1 MLEPK
6 HGSTY
11 IDETGK
17 VQTIIEPKTDQVF
30 DTIDDLITHVYLT
43 GLLVMIYN
51 DIEYSLTHTV
61 MGISGYRHRWYW
73 NFGKEQEDEEVIFSR
88 PTYGTIHAAVTAKI
102 FDGQS
107 VVDLLSI
114 ANFDKN

>member
-30 DTIDDLITHVYLT
+30 DTIDNLIAHC
-43 GLLVMIYN
+43 
-51 DIEYSLTHTV
+51 
-61 MGISGYRHRWYW
+61 
-73 NFGKEQEDEEVIFSR
+73 
-88 PTYGTIHAAVTAKI
+88 
-102 FDGQS
+102 
-107 VVDLLSI
+107 
-114 ANFDKN
+114 